1 MTEIFP
7 YLSGGRGS
15 GGTGMVESPFH
26 QNIIRRP
33 HFSAVQPHFDQEPP
47 IELPKKEE
55 MAIHAPRTLLLGR
68 RINKETGDDMG
79 PFYLPIDDLWHEPSM
94 VLEGGPGTGKS
105 VAFARIISELILE
118 GRSLIICDYKG
129 QYSVMSRPNTDPD
142 HVRILEEFDETPVGM
157 GNVDVWLP
165 NHIVNRLGPEYCRL
179 KYNYDRT
186 YTIRTQ
192 DMDAGG
198 LLLLGNKA
206 TEGKD
211 YVLLFDTLLAS
222 LKKDARNGELKY
234 DMATILDLLNQ
245 VKENVDGT
253 KRSVNVIEIMLH
265 NLNAAGVIADDG
277 NHIFEMIE
285 KPKKGGKPGKLSI
298 FNTGAAGPSDIQ
310 SKGIMANLING
321 MMMSLMTEWERVD
334 GKDVN
339 AWRPGFFVDEAST
352 YFSKDSSSMVMSA
365 FNSLQYV
372 NGRTLGIFR
381 GYVYQTKAQQP
392 KDLTDS
398 DTLPIYIKLQQSLP
412 LYDSDG
418 MQVDEMN
425 DKGLAIVS
433 IKNVSFMK
441 NQSFYVRILP
451 PKCEIRT

>member
-1 MTEIFP
+1 MTEMFP
-7 YLSGGRGS
+7 YQISEG
-15 GGTGMVESPFH
+15 VESSFLH
-26 QNIIRRP
+26 GNVIRRP
-33 HFSAVQPHFDQEPP
+33 RFSAIKPQQPEPI

-55 MAIHAPRTLLLGR
+55 RVIHAPRTLLIGR
-68 RINKETGDDMG
+68 RLNKETGEDMG
-79 PFYLPIDDLWHEPSM
+79 PFYLPIDDLWHEPSL
-94 VLEGGPGTGKS
+94 VLEGGSGSGKS
-105 VAFARIISELILE
+105 VAFARIVSELILE
-118 GRSLIICDYKG
+118 GRSVIICDYKG
-129 QYSVMSRPNTDPD
+129 QYSLMGEPNSNPD
-142 HVRILEEFDETPVGM
+142 HVAILEEYDEEPMGM
-157 GNVDVWLP
+157 GNIDVWLP
-165 NHIVNRLGPEYCRL
+165 NHIVNRLGHDYCRL
-179 KYNYDRT
+179 KYRYDKP
-186 YTIRTQ
+186 YTIRTE

-211 YVLLFDTLLAS
+211 YVLLFDTLLAT
-222 LKKDARNGELKY
+222 LKKDARNGVMKY
-234 DMATILDLLNQ
+234 DIETIIDLLNQ
-245 VKENVDGT
+245 TKEAIEGT

-265 NLNAAGVIADDG
+265 NLVTAGVIADNG
-277 NHIFEMIE
+277 NNIFEFIE
-285 KPKKGGKPGKLSI
+285 KPKKNGKPGKLSI
-298 FNTGAAGPSDIQ
+298 FNTGAAGPSDVQ

-321 MMMSLMTEWERVD
+321 MMLSLMTEWERID
-334 GKDVN
+334 GKEVN

-412 LYDSDG
+412 LYNSEG
-418 MQVDEMN
+418 VQVDELN

-433 IKNVSFMK
+433 IKNVGFMN